1 MSGAQEGASY
11 EALQRVKTKYH
22 RLKSRG
28 QPDAAYQHLEAAIT
42 SQLRDRNL
50 ANADEL
56 IKMLIQAFMEE
67 EVPVTPRIAHCFMEF
82 WNNYADLVDS
92 DAEALMLLDRMLE
105 AERYLH
111 EVGYPVEDETGI
123 RCWLTAQF
131 CIGPL
136 LLRARPN
143 RVGLALSHFAKG
155 FSPELLY
162 RAMLAALEDKGLRE
176 ETLMAW
182 SRIVLTY
189 AATDWTF
196 YLEEPLNALNEG
208 LSFWGFVFPVDRAPD
223 IPLVHFIEMFITS
236 VQKKLFPLARLLL
249 ARYRPLLARDPAL
262 AKLAEKAIA
271 LHSDPRKARSRD
283 FDWDALKRGI
293 NPA

>member
-111 EVGYPVEDETGI
+111 EVG
-123 RCWLTAQF
+123 
-131 CIGPL
+131 
-136 LLRARPN
+136 
-143 RVGLALSHFAKG
+143 
-155 FSPELLY
+155 
-162 RAMLAALEDKGLRE
+162 
-176 ETLMAW
+176 
-182 SRIVLTY
+182 
-189 AATDWTF
+189 
-196 YLEEPLNALNEG
+196 
-208 LSFWGFVFPVDRAPD
+208 
-223 IPLVHFIEMFITS
+223 
-236 VQKKLFPLARLLL
+236 
-249 ARYRPLLARDPAL
+249 
-262 AKLAEKAIA
+262 
-271 LHSDPRKARSRD
+271 
-283 FDWDALKRGI
+283 
-293 NPA
+293 